1 MGKEPEQALNE
12 FKEHLSSLIGLKIEL
27 LKLNAY
33 ERIANIVAILSR
45 SLILMLV
52 AFFAVL
58 FIFFCLA
65 FYLGELLNSIAL
77 GFLLVAGIYILTFII
92 VYYNKRGVK
101 TAIMNIV
108 IAAIQNKE
116 DDDNYD
122 NGKHKHHNP
131 DTEHNESASENK
143 SSATTVHAE
152 TSAEKTL

>member
-1 MGKEPEQALNE
+1 MGKEPEQVLNE
-12 FKEHLSSLIGLKIEL
+12 FKERLSSLIGLKIEL

-33 ERIANIVAILSR
+33 ERIANIVAILSH
-45 SLILMLV
+45 SLILMLL

-65 FYLGELLNSIAL
+65 FYFGELLNSTAL
-77 GFLLVAGIYILTFII
+77 GFLIVAGIYILTFII

-116 DDDNYD
+116 EDDNYD
-122 NGKHKHHNP
+122 KGKHKHHP
-131 DTEHNESASENK
+131 TDTEHNASVPETEST
-143 SSATTVHAE
+143 ATTSHAE